1 MFIRTTAPAMGYKV
15 LIFSLVFFFWQS
27 LTAQDQVAYI
37 RKYQDIAIT
46 EMVRSGIP
54 ASIKLAQAI
63 LESNCGQSELACKAN
78 NHFGIKCGGSWSGK
92 SFHKE
97 DDDYRDGQL
106 VKSCFREFESVLESY
121 RAHSDFL
128 TDPGKSGRYGNLF
141 DLDITDY
148 KGWAQGLSKAGYA
161 TDPQYANRLIQ
172 IIEKYELYRF
182 DSEYE
187 HILASKEPPPSSGY
201 QLVKSVNDATY
212 TIALEGDNALFIAK
226 RSNLSANQVMRFNE
240 EITSKEMVL
249 TPGTR
254 IFLEPRKSRY
264 SGKEKYHTVKEGEDL
279 VAVSKLYGIKLSVL
293 AKRNGLDPFDL
304 PAPKQKIMLK
314 GKSKAKIKTI
324 NPYEV
329 PSRKDQWEIP
339 AKPGGQSP
347 VSGVET
353 DTEIADAEVSSKSI
367 NAALSNP
374 SDSNIHLVMKG
385 DTLYAISRRYGV
397 SLEQIRSRNGL
408 AADTIYVGQKLVL
421 K

>member
-1 MFIRTTAPAMGYKV
+1 MRRKW
-15 LIFSLVFFFWQS
+15 LIINCIVSIWSFAI
-27 LTAQDQVAYI
+27 AQDQVTYI
-37 RKYQDIAIT
+37 RKYQDIAMS

-63 LESNCGQSELACKAN
+63 LESNCGQSDLACKAN

-97 DDDYRDGQL
+97 DDDYANGQL
-106 VKSCFREFESVLESY
+106 VKSCFREFDSVLESY

-128 TDPGKSGRYGNLF
+128 ADPAKVNRYGSLF
-141 DLDITDY
+141 QLDITDY
-148 KGWAQGLSKAGYA
+148 KGWAHGLSKAGYA

-187 HILASKEPPPSSGY
+187 HLLATKEPPASSGY
-201 QLVKSVNDATY
+201 QIVKSVNDATY

-240 EITSKEMVL
+240 EITSKEMAL
-249 TPGTR
+249 TAGTR

-279 VAVSKLYGIKLSVL
+279 VVISKLYGIKLSVL
-293 AKRNGLDPFDL
+293 AKRNGLEPFDF

-329 PSRKDQWEIP
+329 PSRKNQKELP
-339 AKPGGQSP
+339 AQPGGQSP
-347 VSGVET
+347 GNGIE
-353 DTEIADAEVSSKSI
+353 TEIADADVSSKSI
-367 NAALSNP
+367 NAVLSNP
-374 SDSNIHLVMKG
+374 SDNNTHLVMKG